1 MKFHVSVV
9 SEFNAHD
16 IAEAGKRLNEL
27 LEEAEER
34 QLETRSVELS
44 TPRGTPV
51 TLPSVAPV
59 AAHVETLAVF
69 KPGL

>member
-1 MKFHVSVV
+1 MKFQASVV
-9 SEFNAHD
+9 FEFSAHD
-16 IAEAGKRLNEL
+16 IGEAGKRLNEL

-51 TLPSVAPV
+51 TLPPV
-59 AAHVETLAVF
+59 ARAAG
-69 KPGL
+69 P